1 MLIHHLLFRDSDYAK
16 QVTEAFKAAEKKHP
30 KRVGSVTAQNSKLI
44 EEQLLP
50 MLIVQDRST
59 GEIVAQVIN
68 FVDHFNNKGGI
79 IPESKW
85 DTYRMY
91 YRCGKTSQDQGSH

>member
-1 MLIHHLLFRDSDYAK
+1 VTDAFK
-16 QVTEAFKAAEKKHP
+16 VTEKKYS

-50 MLIVQDRST
+50 MLIVQDRAT
-59 GEIVAQVIN
+59 GEIIAQVIN

-79 IPESKW
+79 VAESKSCIVLN
-85 DTYRMY
+85 ML
-91 YRCGKTSQDQGSH
+91 GI